1 MTMWPLHYG
10 LILNLLPVSFG
21 EKKVQFLYYSMNSV
35 HHNQTFVAN
44 ISQVARSVPPYFECN
59 DKTGIFNSTEIMKY
73 SVHSCRML
81 GAPLSYTQSVGF
93 SVQGL
98 QSNFA
103 VFTLPVGGESHVGCI
118 AADHGDVELAHVVVH
133 VLVDPERELAKQ
145 LLVLAEGSEK
155 ISNTS
160 KKR

>member
-1 MTMWPLHYG
+1 
-10 LILNLLPVSFG
+10 
-21 EKKVQFLYYSMNSV
+21 MNSV
-35 HHNQTFVAN
+35 HHNQIFVAN

-59 DKTGIFNSTEIMKY
+59 DRTGIFNATEIMKY

-81 GAPLSYTQSVGF
+81 SAPLSYTQSVGF

-103 VFTLPVGGESHVGCI
+103 VFTLAIGGERHVGCV
-118 AADHGDVELAHVVVH
+118 AADHRDVELAHVVVH

-145 LLVLAEGSEK
+145 LLVLAEGNEE

-160 KKR
+160 KKILFKERNKNTRKA

>member
-1 MTMWPLHYG
+1 
-10 LILNLLPVSFG
+10 
-21 EKKVQFLYYSMNSV
+21 
-35 HHNQTFVAN
+35 
-44 ISQVARSVPPYFECN
+44 
-59 DKTGIFNSTEIMKY
+59 
-73 SVHSCRML
+73 ML

-103 VFTLPVGGESHVGCI
+103 VFTLPVGSERHVGCI